1 MKSPKNYLAPKLR
14 ISPKYHL
21 AIAISAKIV
30 KVVAFLVF
38 LTPFFLMIYKDA
50 SINSFIITFFSC
62 LGVSIFLMMAAE
74 ISEAAI
80 DQEVQV

>member
-1 MKSPKNYLAPKLR
+1 MKSPKNYLVPKLR
-14 ISPKYHL
+14 INPKYHMV
-21 AIAISAKIV
+21 IAISTKIV

-38 LTPFFLMIYKDA
+38 LTPFFLRIYKDA